1 MKFVNLE
8 FLRPN
13 FKIFLSFQTLTNV
26 LKAAINV
33 TVMQLVT
40 TLWDHTTAH
49 VVVSMKEMEKIA
61 KKSSV
66 SYFLIE

>member
-8 FLRPN
+8 FLRLN

-33 TVMQLVT
+33 TLKQFVT

-49 VVVSMKEMEKIA
+49 VAVSMKEMEKIA

-66 SYFLIE
+66 SYFSIK